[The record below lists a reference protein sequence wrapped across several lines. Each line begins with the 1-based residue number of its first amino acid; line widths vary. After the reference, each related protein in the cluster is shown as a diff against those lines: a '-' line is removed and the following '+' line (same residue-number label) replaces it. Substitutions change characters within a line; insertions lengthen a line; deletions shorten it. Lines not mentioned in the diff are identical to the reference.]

1 MAVRTERRKKV
12 WLLNGDGEIE
22 EASQLYAVTEA
33 SEVVIYIIIAQSS
46 YEVKLWRLVI
56 VVPLVVEQGG

>member
-1 MAVRTERRKKV
+1 M
-12 WLLNGDGEIE
+12 NGDGEIE